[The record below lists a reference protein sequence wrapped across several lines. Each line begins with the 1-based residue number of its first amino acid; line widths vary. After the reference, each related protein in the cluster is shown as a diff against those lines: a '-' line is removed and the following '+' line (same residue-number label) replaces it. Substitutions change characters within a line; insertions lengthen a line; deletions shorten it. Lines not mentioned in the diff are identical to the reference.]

1 MADTLA
7 QSESPAD
14 APLSAPA
21 ALPDNSHSRRWI
33 LASIWLVVLLGVPL
47 WWSTTALE
55 RRPLP
60 EQRIQAWNSDWQTRL
75 PSLLASDT
83 SDEADGRAVK
93 FSPRYKL
100 AFTLLN
106 EDSAAGGAVLAWDAQ
121 SLLTGSV
128 APLLASLAPI
138 HEFTVETQVQY
149 FAPLAVELHRK
160 DGKEGTYV
168 DEADLRAFVNN
179 AEWNLATGDTL
190 DPVLQFLLFVPSIE
204 HRPLKIRRQDGSDAP
219 LSFISPQRGGVVI
232 YNPPSPAHEQPP
244 SVPLDLPLSAL
255 RPAFCIFE
263 RQLRALLGVPLVP
276 PGGAMLTCGR
286 ALSPHDVDSLA
297 KRRLREATGDTVETL
312 AATVKLA
319 SEIQN
324 MQINA
329 GVQRR
334 VEAALD
340 QLDEAASTNT
350 VISALSHVATAQSLA
365 SRAYFDPSMMGLLY
379 FPDEHKYAVYT
390 PLFGPVAVPL
400 LLSLL
405 KEFKLWREEKRKR
418 KKARAVRPLPEVG
431 EVPDPR
437 EKQE

>member
-1 MADTLA
+1 M
-7 QSESPAD
+7 
-14 APLSAPA
+14 
-21 ALPDNSHSRRWI
+21 
-33 LASIWLVVLLGVPL
+33 
-47 WWSTTALE
+47 
-55 RRPLP
+55 
-60 EQRIQAWNSDWQTRL
+60 
-75 PSLLASDT
+75 
-83 SDEADGRAVK
+83 
-93 FSPRYKL
+93 
-100 AFTLLN
+100 
-106 EDSAAGGAVLAWDAQ
+106 
-121 SLLTGSV
+121 
-128 APLLASLAPI
+128 
-138 HEFTVETQVQY
+138 
-149 FAPLAVELHRK
+149 
-160 DGKEGTYV
+160 
-168 DEADLRAFVNN
+168 
-179 AEWNLATGDTL
+179 
-190 DPVLQFLLFVPSIE
+190 QFLLFVPSIE
-204 HRPLKIRRQDGSDAP
+204 HRPLKIRRQGKSLSLLVNYRPLLTSPATTTYADGSDAP

-232 YNPPSPAHEQPP
+232 YNPPSPAHELPP

-276 PGGAMLTCGR
+276 PGGELSTCGR
-286 ALSPHDVDSLA
+286 ALSAPEVDSLT
-297 KRRLREATGDTVETL
+297 KRRLREATRDTVETL

-340 QLDEAASTNT
+340 QLDEVRYSTAFPASPPYLSDQRHGTLQAASTNT

-405 KEFKLWREEKRKR
+405 KEFKLWRDEKRKR

-431 EVPDPR
+431 EVPADAR